1 MSNHHDATTRNTS
14 SGRVPSPP
22 KLVALAT
29 HGLLAGAAFTAAAC
43 GSGPQGEWRG
53 TEHDSASVRVVTNPR
68 DGVWTRATAW
78 RVERDLAIGTITG
91 SPEYQFGRVVDVEV
105 GPNGRIY
112 ALDQMAA
119 QVRAF
124 DSDGEYLF
132 SFGGLGEGPG
142 ELSNHDPLGALA
154 VLADSAGDLLV
165 VDRASNR
172 LNRFTGDG
180 EGLGYVSLEVE
191 SGTVEPI
198 ASAILPNGDHAVH
211 RVVRDTWNGVL
222 RVDSRDGR
230 TLDTLLTFPLQPSAW
245 GLTRQDAQGRTKALM
260 HSPLWAILPGGRLVA
275 GRSDQSSFRV
285 WGADKRLEMV
295 VRRHEEN
302 PILSES
308 DQERYMDR
316 LLEIWETMFRDEGE
330 PEEWIEEEIRRGR
343 GVYIPPERLPAVT
356 GFAAG
361 PEGTIWVRGARPP
374 ELMTSHVLYARPPVR
389 EFWSRNWEVFS
400 ARGRWLGTVV
410 LPARFTLYR
419 IRGRDLYGVEEDD
432 LDVQRVVRLQLQTP

>member
-1 MSNHHDATTRNTS
+1 M
-14 SGRVPSPP
+14 
-22 KLVALAT
+22 
-29 HGLLAGAAFTAAAC
+29 
-43 GSGPQGEWRG
+43 
-53 TEHDSASVRVVTNPR
+53 VTNPR

-78 RVERDLAIGTITG
+78 YVERDLAIGTITG

-105 GPNGRIY
+105 SRDGRIY

-119 QVRAF
+119 QVRVF
-124 DSDGEYLF
+124 DSEGEYLF

-154 VLADSAGDLLV
+154 VFADSAGDLLV
-165 VDRASNR
+165 VDRVSDR

-180 EGLGYVSLEVE
+180 EFLGYVSLEVA

-230 TLDTLLTFPLQPSAW
+230 TRDTLLTFSLQPSAW
-245 GLTRQDAQGRTKALM
+245 GLTRQDAQGRTEALM
-260 HSPLWAILPGGRLVA
+260 HSPLWAILPDGRLVA
-275 GRSDQSSFRV
+275 GRSDRSSFRV
-285 WGADKRLEMV
+285 WGAGGRLEAI

-308 DQERYMDR
+308 DQERYLDR
-316 LLEIWETMFRDEGE
+316 LMEIWETMFRDEGE
-330 PEEWIEEEIRRGR
+330 AEEWIEEEIRRGR

-361 PEGTIWVRGARPP
+361 PAGTIWVRGARPP

-389 EFWSRNWEVFS
+389 EFWSRNWDVFS
-400 ARGRWLGTVV
+400 AEGRWLGTVV
-410 LPARFTLYR
+410 LPARFMLYR

-432 LDVQRVVRLQLQTP
+432 LDVQHVVRLRLQTP